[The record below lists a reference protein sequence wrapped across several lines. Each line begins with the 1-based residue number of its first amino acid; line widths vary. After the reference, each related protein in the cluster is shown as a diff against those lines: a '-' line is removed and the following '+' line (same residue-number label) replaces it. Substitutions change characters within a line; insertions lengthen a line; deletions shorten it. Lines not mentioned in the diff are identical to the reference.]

1 MRTCFWA
8 LVCVFILAMP
18 LSAQETRGN
27 ISGTVKDPSGVIP
40 GATVQI
46 KSTDTGAT
54 QQLVTNGSGYFEAPL
69 MQPGNYQ
76 ITVEMTGF
84 KRVVQGGIVLGVSQQ
99 LNIPFTLELG
109 TINETITVT
118 GEAPLIDTSSVSS
131 SQTFDSKMVEALP
144 MISNMPIMLTRY
156 SDGVNP
162 LANQSL
168 VSQGFVGGTST
179 AAGTALGGVGSN
191 YYSIDGAT
199 NTGTARNI
207 AVSPNSD
214 MIDEMRVE
222 SSNFDA
228 SIGHGLGNQISMT
241 TKAGANQYHGT
252 GNYQYWTNKFNQLN
266 PSQIATFTPSGKAFY
281 DTGRSHTTAWT
292 FGGPVVI
299 PKLVNGH
306 NKLFFFGSYSYANDF
321 IPGKNQGTS
330 TIPASE
336 AELNGDFSDLLKLP
350 NPAQYQIYDPL
361 SVHRDPANPNRFIR
375 DPFPNNII
383 PKDRMVNPL
392 YNLYKQLLPK
402 PNQNFV
408 ENGTSPLNNY
418 YQGGQPDDVVSTLVA
433 GRVDYNISGS
443 DRLFIRGSHI
453 HFLEAVQDWTYEV
466 PAFAGLHSV
475 DHWRPQWNAVGNWTH
490 TSGTV
495 VIDTQVAGNRIIQTD
510 LQKRLHAYKPSDVG
524 LPAYMDMFC
533 AAQSNCML
541 PQISFTTPNS
551 TSIANNYQGI
561 SIPANSYDTGKN
573 LQGTVNVTK
582 VTSNH
587 TLRGGFDARWA
598 QRLRGPAGNPS
609 GLLTFT
615 NEFTQQASDTSQLT
629 PSNLGL
635 VMAAFMLG
643 VPSTAQATIQR
654 AFAYRNHFL
663 AGYGQDSWRLT
674 ENLTL
679 NLGLR
684 LEWENGVTEDSN
696 SMVTDFDPNA
706 KLAISDLAEAAYAR
720 SPIPQLSAADFHV
733 RGGAVYATDPG
744 QNGAVWVPQA
754 MWMPRISAAY
764 KLGDKMVLKA
774 GWGLYYDTLNAT
786 AYTANNLG
794 YNSTTTNTN
803 STDFGQ
809 TFTFGG
815 LSNPFPLRADGTRFD
830 QPVGSTLGVNAGAG
844 STFTAQNQQHEHTR
858 QQKWRI
864 GVQREVL
871 KNTSVEVAY
880 SGSFADRNE
889 MNIRQDY
896 LPQQYWIPGS
906 LNARD
911 AATQALLTANVTNP
925 YNIANFTP
933 LQTSNPV
940 LYARMASNAFFTAT
954 TAPRNRL
961 LRPFSEYNSGNGLI
975 YSNLPLGEEKV
986 NSIQITATRRY
997 SKGFT
1002 ANLSLSFNRSRM
1014 NRTVEEY
1021 DRAPTLWQSDD
1032 TSRPYRLTGSV
1043 VYELPF
1049 GEGKPMANGGGILQA
1064 LAGGWQVA
1072 STFEDQPGS
1081 LIAFNTNL
1089 FYYGSDLNAIKKSK
1103 PEIALR
1109 PDGTIDPTKY
1119 WFNVANFEKDPAKI
1133 PTSFQT
1139 RAFPFV
1145 IDGLRGPGLHYV
1157 NLNVTRNLRAGG
1169 NRTIQLR
1176 LDCQNLFNYA
1186 AYSNPVTDP
1195 TNTTFGKVVAAVSAA
1210 GAMRFFSGGI
1220 RFTF

>member
-8 LVCVFILAMP
+8 LLLSLVVSIVVALP
-18 LSAQETRGN
+18 VSAQETRGN
-27 ISGTVKDPSGVIP
+27 ISGTVKDATGVVP
-40 GATVQI
+40 GAAVTI
-46 KSTDTGAT
+46 LSTDTGAT
-54 QQLVTNGSGYFEAPL
+54 QNLVTNGSGYFEAPL
-69 MQPGNYQ
+69 MQPGAYQ
-76 ITVEMTGF
+76 ITVEVPGF
-84 KRVVQGGIVLGVSQQ
+84 KRLTQKGIVLGVSQQ
-99 LNIPFTLELG
+99 LNIPFTIEVG
-109 TINETITVT
+109 QISETVTVT

-131 SQTFDSKMVEALP
+131 SQTFDSKMVEGLP
-144 MISNMPIMLTRY
+144 MISNMPIMLTRFAQ
-156 SDGVNP
+156 GVNP
-162 LANQSL
+162 ATNQSL
-168 VSQGFVGGTST
+168 VSQGFVDGTTT
-179 AAGTALGGVGSN
+179 AAGSALGGVGSN
-191 YYSIDGAT
+191 NYSIDGAT
-199 NTGTARNI
+199 NTGTSRAI

-228 SIGHGLGNQISMT
+228 SVGHGLGLQISMT
-241 TKAGANQYHGT
+241 TRAGANQYRGT
-252 GNYQYWTNKFNQLN
+252 GNYQYWTNKVNKLN
-266 PSQIATFTPSGKAFY
+266 PSQIATFTPSGKALY

-306 NKLFFFGSYSYANDF
+306 NKLFFFVNYSYVNDF

-330 TIPASE
+330 TIPASA

-361 SVHRDPANPNRFIR
+361 TVHPDPANPSRFIR

-383 PKDRMVNPL
+383 PANRIVNPL
-392 YNLYKQLLPK
+392 YNLYKQMLPK

-418 YQGGQPDDVVSTLVA
+418 YQGGQPDGVVSTLVA
-433 GRVDYNISGS
+433 GRVDYNISNG

-475 DHWRPQWNAVGNWTH
+475 DHWRPQWNMVGNWTH

-510 LQKRLHAYKPSDVG
+510 LQKRAHQYKPSDLG
-524 LPAYMDMFC
+524 LPAYMDTFC
-533 AAQSNCML
+533 AAQNNCML
-541 PQISFTTPNS
+541 PQVSVS
-551 TSIANNYQGI
+551 GYQTIGL
-561 SIPANSYDTGKN
+561 AGNSYDTGRN

-582 VTSNH
+582 VTSGH
-587 TLRGGFDARWA
+587 TLRGGFDARFA
-598 QRLRGPAGNPS
+598 ERLRGPGGSPS
-609 GLLTFT
+609 GSLAFT
-615 NEFTQQASDTSQLT
+615 NEFTRQASDTAQLT
-629 PSNLGL
+629 PSTLGL
-635 VMAAFMLG
+635 SLAAFMLG
-643 VPSTAQATIQR
+643 IPSTAQATIQR
-654 AFAYRNHFL
+654 AFAYRNRFL
-663 AGYGQDSWRLT
+663 AGYGQDSWRLSD
-674 ENLTL
+674 NLTL

-684 LEWENGVTEDSN
+684 LEWENGITEDS
-696 SMVTDFDPNA
+696 SAMVTDFDPNA

-720 SPIPQLSAADFHV
+720 SPIAQLAPADFHV

-744 QNGAVWVPQA
+744 QDGAAARPQA
-754 MWMPRISAAY
+754 MWMPRVSAAY
-764 KLGDKMVLKA
+764 KLGDKTVVKV
-774 GWGLYYDTLNAT
+774 GYGVYYDTLNAT
-786 AYTANNLG
+786 AYSANNLG
-794 YNSTTTNTN
+794 YIATTTNTN

-815 LSNPFPLRADGTRFD
+815 LSNPFPLKADGTRFN
-830 QPVGSTLGVNAGAG
+830 QPFGSTLGVDASAG
-844 STFTAQNQQHEHTR
+844 SAFTTQNQNHEHTR
-858 QQKWRI
+858 QQKWRLGI
-864 GVQREVL
+864 QREVL
-871 KNTSVEVAY
+871 KNTAVEVAY

-889 MNIRQDY
+889 VSIRQDY

-911 AATQALLTANVTNP
+911 AATQALLVANVTNP
-925 YNIANFTP
+925 YALSNFTS

-940 LYARMASNAFFTAT
+940 LYAQMASNSFFTAT
-954 TAPRNRL
+954 TTQRNRL
-961 LRPFSEYNSGNGLI
+961 LRPFSQINNLT

-986 NSIQITATRRY
+986 NSLQITATRRY
-997 SKGFT
+997 SKGVT
-1002 ANLSLSFNRSRM
+1002 ANLTLSLNSTRM

-1021 DRAPTLWQSDD
+1021 DRAPTLWQNDNNG
-1032 TSRPYRLTGSV
+1032 RPYRLTGGA

-1049 GEGKPMANGGGILQA
+1049 GEGKPMANSGGILQA
-1064 LAGGWQVA
+1064 LAGGWQLA

-1081 LIAFNTNL
+1081 LIAFSTNL
-1089 FYYGSDLNAIKKSK
+1089 FYYGTDLNAINKSK
-1103 PEIALR
+1103 PEIALN
-1109 PDGTIDPTKY
+1109 PNGTIDPTKY
-1119 WFNVANFEKDPAKI
+1119 WFNVANFETNSAKT

-1139 RAFPFV
+1139 RAFPFQ

-1157 NLNVTRNLRAGG
+1157 NVNVVRNFRAGG
-1169 NRTIQLR
+1169 RRTIQLR
-1176 LDCQNLFNYA
+1176 LDCQNLLNYA

-1195 TNTTFGKVVAAVSAA
+1195 TNTNFGKVVAAVSAA